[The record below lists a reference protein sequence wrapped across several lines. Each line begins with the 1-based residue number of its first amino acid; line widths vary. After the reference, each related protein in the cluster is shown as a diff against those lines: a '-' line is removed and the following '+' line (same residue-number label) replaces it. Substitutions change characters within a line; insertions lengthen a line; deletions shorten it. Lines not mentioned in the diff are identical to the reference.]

1 MKKQFLKRYHGRGGV
16 HDQVKDRLFRFLF
29 EKNREALLEL
39 YNALNGTDYEDASK
53 LQVVTIESAVYTVMK
68 NDLAFILAGTVN
80 LYEHQSTYNPN
91 MPVRLLTYLAQEYQM
106 IIEESPVS
114 IYSTRRITLPT
125 PNCIVFYNGDR
136 EEPEEQILRLSDAF
150 ENRKQRGDAELS
162 VRMLN
167 INHGHNKKLMEQCRM
182 LKEYAAFVDVTK
194 KYVSEAEDRKEA
206 LGNAIEYCIGNN
218 ILKEFLRKYRMEV
231 LGMLLEEFDVEKY
244 ERTMREDGRI
254 EGIQQGEEQK
264 LIEQICRKVRKGKT
278 LQIIA
283 EELEEEESSVSKIY
297 DTVLASAPDYD
308 CSKVY
313 ALLHND
319 NK

>member
-1 MKKQFLKRYHGRGGV
+1 
-16 HDQVKDRLFRFLF
+16 
-29 EKNREALLEL
+29 
-39 YNALNGTDYEDASK
+39 
-53 LQVVTIESAVYTVMK
+53 
-68 NDLAFILAGTVN
+68 
-80 LYEHQSTYNPN
+80 
-91 MPVRLLTYLAQEYQM
+91 
-106 IIEESPVS
+106 
-114 IYSTRRITLPT
+114 
-125 PNCIVFYNGDR
+125 
-136 EEPEEQILRLSDAF
+136 
-150 ENRKQRGDAELS
+150 
-162 VRMLN
+162 
-167 INHGHNKKLMEQCRM
+167 M

-218 ILKEFLRKYRMEV
+218 ILKEFLKKYRMEV